1 MKDLKKIGYSKREAA
16 HITSLS
22 ARTIHDLIRSGV
34 LKAINVGSRVV
45 ISAKSLERLIDTGA
59 MITSTNF
66 EDVGHSVHFDAL
78 EPFVEALA
86 AFLERVD

>member
-45 ISAKSLERLIDTGA
+45 ISAKSLERLIDKGA
-59 MITSTNF
+59 IPLN
-66 EDVGHSVHFDAL
+66 GGAK
-78 EPFVEALA
+78 
-86 AFLERVD
+86 